1 MDRRLFLRGVLGI
14 AGAAAVASALR
25 PVESFAGMPS
35 SPGILDELDQAEPE
49 NLEGAE
55 FSRSGTAAGIGLTAD
70 GIAVAADGV
79 GGRFADAT
87 GGTAAGGAVASVA
100 VFGPA
105 GNLASPA

>member
-55 FSRSGTAAGIGLTAD
+55 VQQIWHRRWHRPHRRWHRRRRGWRWRTVCRRYWRNGRWRRRCFRRRVWAGW
-70 GIAVAADGV
+70 
-79 GGRFADAT
+79 
-87 GGTAAGGAVASVA
+87 
-100 VFGPA
+100 
-105 GNLASPA
+105 